1 MKTLHTEIEITA
13 SAERVW
19 DTLAD
24 LKAYPTW
31 NPFITRVAGELMPG
45 AKLEVRLEP
54 PDASPMTFRPAVLT
68 VKTGRE
74 LRWIGRVVV
83 PGLFDGDALDGPRVA
98 AGRARDQCR
107 HQHQQ
112 EERFTGVLVPVFA
125 RGLDDNTRRGFEAM
139 NAALKARAEAA
150 ALSAPALVGHDNVL

>member
-1 MKTLHTEIEITA
+1 
-13 SAERVW
+13 
-19 DTLAD
+19 
-24 LKAYPTW
+24 
-31 NPFITRVAGELMPG
+31 MPG

-83 PGLFDGDALDGPRVA
+83 PGLFDGEHHFEIQPLGPGRV
-98 AGRARDQCR
+98 RFV
-107 HQHQQ
+107 Q